1 MTLKHMHTAFIV
13 AAVALA
19 SVCATEAFAAFRAT
33 HSALSG
39 VALAASVASALMLVG
54 YELRFLERCRREGIR

>member
-19 SVCATEAFAAFRAT
+19 SVCATEAFAAFQAT
-33 HSALSG
+33 RSALSG
-39 VALAASVASALMLVG
+39 VALAASVASALMLVR